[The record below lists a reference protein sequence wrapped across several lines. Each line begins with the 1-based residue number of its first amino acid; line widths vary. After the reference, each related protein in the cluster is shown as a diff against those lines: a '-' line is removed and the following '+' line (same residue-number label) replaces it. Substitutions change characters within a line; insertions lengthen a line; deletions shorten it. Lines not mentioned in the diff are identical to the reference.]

1 MNETLILA
9 EKANASAAQLAE
21 RYEQLK
27 IERTILNQQL
37 SNLSEEIIR
46 QQGVISK
53 LEEEIIV
60 MQSTRTSVA
69 TGETTVNYSEISG
82 RIGELVKEIDRCI
95 ALLNR

>member
-1 MNETLILA
+1 MSDILVLA
-9 EKANASAAQLAE
+9 EKANAAAEQLSE

-27 IERTILNQQL
+27 IERSILNKQL
-37 SNLSEEIIR
+37 SGLSEEIAR

-53 LEEEIIV
+53 LEQEIIV
-60 MQSTRTSVA
+60 MQSARTSVPNGNSA
-69 TGETTVNYSEISG
+69 ADYSEISG